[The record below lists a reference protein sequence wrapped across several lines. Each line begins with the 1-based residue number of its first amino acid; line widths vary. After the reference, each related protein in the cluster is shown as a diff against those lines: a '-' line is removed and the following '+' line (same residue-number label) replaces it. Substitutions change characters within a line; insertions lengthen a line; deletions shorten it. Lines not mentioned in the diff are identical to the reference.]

1 MREAGAEAARACLA
15 TVDEREGRARWQ
27 ARWHELERNLLR
39 AESRLETAGLDRA
52 GRGVTAPSRRGASW
66 SASPPA
72 AAGRARAHRSARR
85 RRGGGKKRKRKAG
98 TTPCKD
104 DENDEENDEENEPE
118 TVSNDYDSTNASNA
132 LPSVAGGG
140 KDVAEAPWGAYS
152 GADAVAAFAKV
163 LDSRGKKESALWTQL
178 ERRFGASGA
187 FLKEKGPRTG
197 ASKKEEREREREGA
211 SEDGGGS
218 EEEEEEDEEEIAE
231 LSLVPPAPPAMWA
244 KLTTRSG
251 ITEGR
256 AAAATAAA
264 EAWNHAL
271 DAPAFRRVCPKS
283 DRRQTSSPRRRRR
296 RAGDSRRRRAWRAMV
311 TRATTPLQLAMATC
325 LLEQA
330 LRRECFKPEWLPWSS
345 PAPAL
350 RAAAAEERRRGGGAE
365 AKTLR
370 RAVRSRRS
378 GRRRAPP
385 RARRRRSPPA
395 AAMTREEQ
403 RAPCCRRRGC
413 GRGGDRGV
421 RRGGWRGRRD
431 PDSAFDG

>member
-1 MREAGAEAARACLA
+1 M
-15 TVDEREGRARWQ
+15 GRA
-27 ARWHELERNLLR
+27 
-39 AESRLETAGLDRA
+39 GL
-52 GRGVTAPSRRGASW
+52 P
-66 SASPPA
+66 
-72 AAGRARAHRSARR
+72 ARR
-85 RRGGGKKRKRKAG
+85 RRAGARARAPLGPGAAAAGGKKRKRKAG

-104 DENDEENDEENEPE
+104 DENDEANDAENDPE
-118 TVSNDYDSTNASNA
+118 TVSTDYDSTNASNA

-218 EEEEEEDEEEIAE
+218 EEEEEEDEKK
-231 LSLVPPAPPAMWA
+231 SPSS
-244 KLTTRSG
+244 RSSPG
-251 ITEGR
+251 AAGDVGEAHDALGYHGR
-256 AAAATAAA
+256 PSRRRHRRRRGAGD
-264 EAWNHAL
+264 HAL
-271 DAPAFRRVCPKS
+271 DAPAFRRVHPEERYVVV
-283 DRRQTSSPRRRRR
+283 RRPRLGVGDAC
-296 RAGDSRRRRAWRAMV
+296 AGDSRRRRAWRAMV

-350 RAAAAEERRRGGGAE
+350 RAAAAED
-365 AKTLR
+365 
-370 RAVRSRRS
+370 
-378 GRRRAPP
+378 AP
-385 RARRRRSPPA
+385 RRRR
-395 AAMTREEQ
+395 
-403 RAPCCRRRGC
+403 RR
-413 GRGGDRGV
+413 
-421 RRGGWRGRRD
+421 
-431 PDSAFDG
+431 

>member
-1 MREAGAEAARACLA
+1 MRRP
-15 TVDEREGRARWQ
+15 R
-27 ARWHELERNLLR
+27 
-39 AESRLETAGLDRA
+39 
-52 GRGVTAPSRRGASW
+52 
-66 SASPPA
+66 
-72 AAGRARAHRSARR
+72 
-85 RRGGGKKRKRKAG
+85 
-98 TTPCKD
+98 
-104 DENDEENDEENEPE
+104 
-118 TVSNDYDSTNASNA
+118 
-132 LPSVAGGG
+132 PSVAGGG

-197 ASKKEEREREREGA
+197 ASIKEEREREREGA

-264 EAWNHAL
+264 EAL
-271 DAPAFRRVCPKS
+271 ETTRSMLLRFDASIPKS
-283 DRRQTSSPRRRRR
+283 DTSSSDVLASASATPAR
-296 RAGDSRRRRAWRAMV
+296 GDSRRRRAWRAMV

-345 PAPAL
+345 PAPAP
-350 RAAAAEERRRGGGAE
+350 EP
-365 AKTLR
+365 
-370 RAVRSRRS
+370 
-378 GRRRAPP
+378 PP
-385 RARRRRSPPA
+385 RRTPSRRRR
-395 AAMTREEQ
+395 R
-403 RAPCCRRRGC
+403 CC
-413 GRGGDRGV
+413 
-421 RRGGWRGRRD
+421 
-431 PDSAFDG
+431 

>member
-1 MREAGAEAARACLA
+1 MRRTNRKPYPTTTTRRMRRTRCLRWRGGARTWRKRPGAR
-15 TVDEREGRARWQ
+15 TRARTPW
-27 ARWHELERNLLR
+27 RRSRRFWTR
-39 AESRLETAGLDRA
+39 AERK
-52 GRGVTAPSRRGASW
+52 
-66 SASPPA
+66 
-72 AAGRARAHRSARR
+72 RARCGRSSSVGSARP
-85 RRGGGKKRKRKAG
+85 A
-98 TTPCKD
+98 
-104 DENDEENDEENEPE
+104 
-118 TVSNDYDSTNASNA
+118 
-132 LPSVAGGG
+132 
-140 KDVAEAPWGAYS
+140 
-152 GADAVAAFAKV
+152 
-163 LDSRGKKESALWTQL
+163 
-178 ERRFGASGA
+178 RF
-187 FLKEKGPRTG
+187 KEKGPRTG
-197 ASKKEEREREREGA
+197 ASKKEERGGEREGA

-264 EAWNHAL
+264 EAL
-271 DAPAFRRVCPKS
+271 ETTRSMLLRFDASIPKS
-283 DRRQTSSPRRRRR
+283 DTSSSDVLASASATPAR
-296 RAGDSRRRRAWRAMV
+296 GDSRRRRAWRAMV

-350 RAAAAEERRRGGGAE
+350 RAAAAEDAVAAAAAVLLR

-370 RAVRSRRS
+370 RAVRWPAL
-378 GRRRAPP
+378 RAPP
-385 RARRRRSPPA
+385 RAAARA
-395 AAMTREEQ
+395 AAAVAAGGDDDARGAQ
-403 RAPCCRRRGC
+403 RAPCCRRRGGC

-431 PDSAFDG
+431 PGFGVQRVSDAKRGARRRRVG